1 MEEQEY
7 MNDQKLINKGK
18 REAKRSRVL
27 SRKEYYRLA
36 RRAQA
41 RIKTYN
47 DADIHLGFVIPK
59 YSTYKK
65 LDTRNK
71 HIIGYAIKELGSMSA
86 FGVKATINMQ
96 KKAEKEWLNLPRK
109 NSRRYIGRKYVTR
122 EEYVRKAMIRTKA
135 YTLQQQINNMF
146 DNELKADIQK
156 HQPKLYGN
164 NFLKNNVK
172 ALIAHTVKA
181 LDKSKRYTKDG
192 QHERQHI
199 DLPADAGYSAID
211 RLWAALKSAVNYCA
225 DGWFDSWF
233 YELKSYVLSLVN
245 NDEEL
250 DAFAKYVTPKLNEL
264 MPDEFVYSSDQYQQG
279 MSDGIVIIEQ
289 NLTDAFQAFLGDENR
304 E

>member
-7 MNDQKLINKGK
+7 KNDQRIVNKGK
-18 REAKRSRVL
+18 REASRSRIL

-36 RRAQA
+36 SRAQS

-47 DADIHLGFVIPK
+47 DSDIHLGFVIPK
-59 YSTYKK
+59 YSTYKN

-71 HIIGYAIKELGSMSA
+71 RIIGYAIKELGNASA
-86 FGVKATINMQ
+86 FSVRATINKQ
-96 KKAEKEWLNLPRK
+96 KKAEAEWIALPRK

-122 EEYVRKAMIRTKA
+122 EEYVKKAMGGTKA
-135 YTLQQQINNMF
+135 YVLQQQINNMF

-164 NFLKNNVK
+164 NFLKHNIK
-172 ALIAHTVKA
+172 SLIAHTVKS
-181 LDKSKRYTKDG
+181 LNKENKYTKDG

-199 DLPADAGYSAID
+199 GLPSDAGYSAID
-211 RLWAALKSAVNYCA
+211 RLWAALKSTVNYCA

-233 YELKSYVLSLVN
+233 YELKSYVLSMVN

-250 DAFAKYVTPKLNEL
+250 DAFARYVLPKLNDL

-279 MSDGIVIIEQ
+279 MSDGIVVIEH
-289 NLTDAFQAFLGDENR
+289 NLTDAFQAFLGEQNR

>member
-1 MEEQEY
+1 MEEEEY
-7 MNDQKLINKGK
+7 KNDQKIINRGK
-18 REAKRSRVL
+18 REARRSRIL
-27 SRKEYYRLA
+27 SKKEYYRLA

-47 DADIHLGFVIPK
+47 DSDIHLGFVIPK

-71 HIIGYAIKELGSMSA
+71 HIIGYAVKELGSASA
-86 FGVKATINMQ
+86 YSVKATIKMQ
-96 KKAEKEWLNLPRK
+96 KKAEKEWLALPRK

-122 EEYVRKAMIRTKA
+122 EEYVKQAMSRTKA
-135 YTLQQQINNMF
+135 YDLQQQINNMF
-146 DNELKADIQK
+146 DNQLKADIQK

-181 LDKSKRYTKDG
+181 LDNSKYTKDG
-192 QHERQHI
+192 THERQHI
-199 DLPADAGYSAID
+199 GLPANAGYSAID

-250 DAFAKYVTPKLNEL
+250 DAFAKYIMPKLNDL
-264 MPDEFVYSSDQYQQG
+264 MPDEFVYSSNQYQQG
-279 MSDGIVIIEQ
+279 MSDGIVVIEH
-289 NLTDAFQAFLGDENR
+289 NLTDAFQAFLGEQNR